1 MRTVVI
7 ALGVVC
13 IMGSC
18 MSTEKSSK
26 GIVCDAT
33 MNTVAIVTDKNDTLS
48 FSTMD
53 ANKDEVDGLLLND
66 TLEVF
71 YNGKYS
77 PGMSAT
83 KLVQYPQSPKLGAN
97 RDEHGCLGSAGYV
110 WCEVLQDCIR
120 LFEKGIRLE
129 NVEGNNMPA
138 FIVFSP
144 DSTRVELFLSN
155 NESNEILD
163 RRRLPSGGYAW
174 NVEDDDTKNV
184 RYVDGL
190 WTITRRNHLLYR
202 QQSGSAVKEE

>member
-1 MRTVVI
+1 MRIVVI
-7 ALGVVC
+7 ALGLMC

-18 MSTEKSSK
+18 TSTVKSSK
-26 GIVCDAT
+26 GVVCDAT

-53 ANKDEVDGLLLND
+53 ANKDEVDGLLLKD

-71 YNGKYS
+71 YNGKYT

-83 KLVQYPQSPKLGAN
+83 KLVQYPQSQKVGAD
-97 RDEHGCLGSAGYV
+97 RDEHGCLASAGYV
-110 WCEVLQDCIR
+110 WCEVQQDCIR

-129 NVEGNNMPA
+129 SVDESNMPA

-144 DSTRVELFLSN
+144 DSTRLELFFPN
-155 NESNEILD
+155 NAPNEILE
-163 RRRLPSGGYAW
+163 RRNLPSGGYAW

-184 RYVDGL
+184 RNVDGL
-190 WTITRRNHLLYR
+190 WTISQRDHLLYR
-202 QQSGSAVKEE
+202 QKVTK